1 VLEPHLIPSYK
12 KETEA
17 TRQQAR
23 QNLEDENNALFANL
37 KQMRG
42 QQ

>member
-1 VLEPHLIPSYK
+1 MLEPHLNPSYN

-17 TRQQAR
+17 VRQQAR
-23 QNLEDENNALFANL
+23 QSLEDENNALFAKL